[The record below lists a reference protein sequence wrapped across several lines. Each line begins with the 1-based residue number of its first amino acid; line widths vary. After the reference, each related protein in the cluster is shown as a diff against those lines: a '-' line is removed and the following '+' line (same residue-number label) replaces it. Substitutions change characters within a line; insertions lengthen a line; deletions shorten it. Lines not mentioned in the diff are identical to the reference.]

1 MCKKYKY
8 EEPRKM
14 SAIRQ
19 DENLKEIK
27 FSCNTFSI
35 LFLEKITTE
44 VRNFSPCNLNVKL
57 PDVCLMLEE
66 SKLCII

>member
-1 MCKKYKY
+1 MYKNTNTQNL
-8 EEPRKM
+8 EKCLQLDKM
-14 SAIRQ
+14 EIY
-19 DENLKEIK
+19 KGIK
-27 FSCNTFSI
+27 FSCNPFII
-35 LFLEKITTE
+35 LFFEKITTE